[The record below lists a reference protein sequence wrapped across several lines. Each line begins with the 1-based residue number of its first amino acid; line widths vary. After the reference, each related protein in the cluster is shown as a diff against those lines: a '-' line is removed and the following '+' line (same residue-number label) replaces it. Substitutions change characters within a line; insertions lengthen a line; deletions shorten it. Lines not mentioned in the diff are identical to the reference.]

1 MARIVKVI
9 LDAANF
15 HPLHRDWTR
24 LAETLAR
31 ELGVELEVRN
41 EDYLYAIQYGETDEL
56 GMAWLPQLFVQLDD
70 GSVKLVLSRY
80 PFDPATVKPSEE
92 MAFKEARE
100 RINAILSS

>member
-1 MARIVKVI
+1 VVRVVKVI
-9 LDAANF
+9 LDAADF
-15 HPLHRDWTR
+15 HPLHRDWVR
-24 LAETLAR
+24 LAEALAR

-80 PFDPATVKPSEE
+80 PFDPVTVKPSEE